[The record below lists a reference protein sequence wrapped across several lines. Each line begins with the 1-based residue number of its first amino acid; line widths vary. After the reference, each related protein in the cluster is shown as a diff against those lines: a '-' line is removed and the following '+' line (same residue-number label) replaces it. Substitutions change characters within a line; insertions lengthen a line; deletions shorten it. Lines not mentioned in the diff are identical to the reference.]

1 MSELFVVRHGQASFG
16 AKNYDKLSTLGL
28 QQSVWLGE
36 YFKLR
41 QMSFSHLWMG
51 DLVRHQETAQGI
63 VSQLSEPVSHT
74 STSAFNE
81 FDFQMVARA
90 YLKLYPQD
98 IIAKD
103 AAPLAFYRLLKKA
116 MVAWSQGQL
125 APDDL
130 SESWGGF
137 RQRVADG
144 LTQISQNK
152 ADKPLLLVTSGGVI
166 AMIMSI
172 VLGLDARQVVEL
184 NLQIRNSSFSQF
196 YFNQHSMRLCSFN
209 NVTHLDTTERL
220 GAITYS

>member
-63 VSQLSEPVSHT
+63 VSQLFEPISHT
-74 STSAFNE
+74 SISAFNE
-81 FDFQMVARA
+81 FDFQKVVHA
-90 YLKLYPQD
+90 YLKISPQD
-98 IIAKD
+98 TLANN

-130 SESWGGF
+130 FESWDSF
-137 RQRVADG
+137 RQRVAEG

-184 NLQIRNSSFSQF
+184 NLQIRNSSFSHF
-196 YFNQHSMRLCSFN
+196 YFNKDRMRLSSFN
-209 NVTHLDTTERL
+209 NITHLDSPERM
-220 GAITYS
+220 ASITFS

>member
-1 MSELFVVRHGQASFG
+1 
-16 AKNYDKLSTLGL
+16 
-28 QQSVWLGE
+28 
-36 YFKLR
+36 
-41 QMSFSHLWMG
+41 
-51 DLVRHQETAQGI
+51 
-63 VSQLSEPVSHT
+63 
-74 STSAFNE
+74 
-81 FDFQMVARA
+81 
-90 YLKLYPQD
+90 
-98 IIAKD
+98 
-103 AAPLAFYRLLKKA
+103 